1 MRYRSTRD
9 IEAKEYVTAAEAIK
23 RGLAP
28 DGGLYL
34 PEGTPELT
42 AADIEKLCGMT
53 YSERAAY
60 VLSLFLDDYDKD
72 GLKADCDAAYGE
84 EKFPSDPSCAALG
97 GSVSGAAPVVD
108 IGGGI
113 YSLELWHGPT
123 CAFKDMALQIMP
135 RLLVRALRMTG
146 EEKLAHILV
155 ATSGDTGKAALE
167 GYRDVDGVKMTVF
180 YPNDGVS
187 KMQQRQMT
195 TQEGNNV
202 YVCAVEGNFDDA
214 QTGVKKIFSDKALA
228 EKALANGFFFSSA
241 NSINWGRLVPQVV
254 YYISAYC
261 DLVSAGK
268 IKMGDLVNVCV
279 PTGNF
284 GNIFAAYIA
293 REMGLPVGHFICASN
308 ANNVLT
314 DFINTGVYDRT
325 REFYKTMSP
334 SMDILISSNL
344 ERLLCRIGGEAMTK
358 ELMTALNTEGKYT
371 APADVMEKIRALF
384 SGYCMNEEETA
395 SALRRTFEERGYL
408 ADPHTTVGLGCAE
421 KYRAET
427 GDETPII
434 LASTASP
441 YKFSADVCRSL
452 GMTVADENDIEG
464 ILNALSAA
472 TKTEI
477 PAPLARTLTL
487 PVRFTEVVDPAK
499 MAEIP
504 FRG

>member
-34 PEGTPELT
+34 PEGTPALT
-42 AADIEKLCGMT
+42 PADIEALCEKS

-60 VLSLFLDDYDKD
+60 ILSLFLDDYDAE
-72 GLKADCDAAYGE
+72 GLKADCAGAYCE
-84 EKFPSDPSCAALG
+84 EKFHG
-97 GSVSGAAPVVD
+97 GAAPVVD
-108 IGGGI
+108 IGDGI

-167 GYRDVDGVKMTVF
+167 GYRDIDGVKMTVF
-180 YPNDGVS
+180 YPVDGVS
-187 KMQQRQMT
+187 KMQKRQMT
-195 TQEGNNV
+195 TQEGDNV

-214 QTGVKKIFSDKALA
+214 QTGVKKIFSDSSLA
-228 EKALANGFFFSSA
+228 ARAEAEGFFFSSA

-254 YYISAYC
+254 YYVSAYC
-261 DLVSAGK
+261 DLVADGK
-268 IKMGDLVNVCV
+268 IKLGDVVNVCV

-293 REMGLPVGHFICASN
+293 KEMGLPIAHFICASN

-344 ERLLCRIGGEAMTK
+344 ERLLCRVGGEAVTRD
-358 ELMTALNTEGKYT
+358 LMTALNTEGKYT
-371 APADVMEKIRALF
+371 APASVMEKIQSVF
-384 SGYCMNEEETA
+384 SGYCMSESETA
-395 SALRRTFEERGYL
+395 VALRKTWEIRGYL
-408 ADPHTTVGLGCAE
+408 ADPHTTVGIGCAE
-421 KYRAET
+421 KYRVET
-427 GDETPII
+427 GDNTPII

-452 GMTVADENDIEG
+452 GLAIADEDDIEG
-464 ILNALSAA
+464 VLNTLSRASD
-472 TKTEI
+472 TEI

-487 PVRFTEVVDPAK
+487 PVRFTEVTAPAG

-504 FRG
+504 FRA